1 MGWWCG
7 GGEWRKIGLDWT
19 GSEVRFGRPLR
30 WRDIFF
36 SLFFVSSFLN
46 PKSNI
51 WASSG
56 SGSGSGECLVLGR
69 NRNFHLPSRASTA
82 FSIFSPV
89 APPPMRPYIKVGI
102 CRRHWEMGTR
112 AAVERRARPE
122 QLAPEPG
129 SAPRARDVLN
139 TLSYAIDSLYR
150 TLGFGT
156 SMVCVGILPVVL
168 RVYQGCADVHGNAR
182 ALPCRHHLPPCP
194 LRRKKRW

>member
-1 MGWWCG
+1 
-7 GGEWRKIGLDWT
+7 
-19 GSEVRFGRPLR
+19 
-30 WRDIFF
+30 
-36 SLFFVSSFLN
+36 
-46 PKSNI
+46 
-51 WASSG
+51 
-56 SGSGSGECLVLGR
+56 
-69 NRNFHLPSRASTA
+69 
-82 FSIFSPV
+82 
-89 APPPMRPYIKVGI
+89 MRPYIKVGI

-194 LRRKKRW
+194 PKRRRRRRRRRRRVLECSVREHDHAQWEGPDVMMALVWNNLKE